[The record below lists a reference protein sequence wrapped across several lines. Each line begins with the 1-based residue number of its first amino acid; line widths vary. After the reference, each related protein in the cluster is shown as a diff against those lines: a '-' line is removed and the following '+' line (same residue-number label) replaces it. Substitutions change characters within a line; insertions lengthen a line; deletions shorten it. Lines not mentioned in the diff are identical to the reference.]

1 MPKKVDLDG
10 VELELDDEIADKV
23 IAARQSQ
30 KERLRTLSE
39 QVSALSAKEAEA
51 KAAAAAAAQEAEVAK
66 LTSKGEFEAALKKA
80 TEQHGQTIGKLKANL
95 KATALKSAIL
105 KTPGVITEAAD
116 DILSLT
122 GSVCDYDLE
131 TGNLVVIGEG
141 GRPRLDSDGKP
152 LGVDAFLAEILDKRP
167 YLRAAS
173 TAPGSG
179 AGIGRPATGATVKT
193 ISLSEYTTRM
203 RDPAQ
208 STTTARE
215 IAAGKLKISE

>member
-66 LTSKGEFEAALKKA
+66 LTSKGEYEAALKKA

-131 TGNLVVIGEG
+131 TGKIVIIGEG
-141 GRPRLDSDGKP
+141 GRPRVDSEGQP
-152 LGVDAFLAEILDKRP
+152 LSVDAFLGEILEKRP

-173 TAPGSG
+173 SAPGSG
-179 AGIGRPATGATVKT
+179 ATFAPPPKGPPVKA
-193 ISLSEYTTRM
+193 ISQEEYDARM

-208 STTTARE
+208 SLTTSRE
-215 IAAGKLKISE
+215 INAGRLKVH

>member
-10 VELELDDEIADKV
+10 IELELDDEIADKV

-30 KERLRTLSE
+30 KEKLRTLSE

-80 TEQHGQTIGKLKANL
+80 TEQHGQTIGKLKSNL

-105 KTPGVITEAAD
+105 KTPGVIQEAAD
-116 DILSLT
+116 DILSLI
-122 GSVCDYDLE
+122 GSGCDYDLE
-131 TGNLVVIGEG
+131 TGNILVIGEG
-141 GRPRLDSDGKP
+141 GRPRLDSEGKP
-152 LGVDAFLAEILDKRP
+152 LGVDAFLGEILEKRP

-179 AGIGRPATGATVKT
+179 AGNGRPSTGQTVKT
-193 ISLSEYTTRM
+193 ITLEEYNANL
-203 RDPAQ
+203 RDPSK
-208 STTTARE
+208 STATARD
-215 IAAGKLKISE
+215 IAAGKLKVQE